1 VGFFLS
7 VPRHPVFKEGEG
19 FSPAYLN
26 DSTILIYSIHR
37 GVQRMH
43 RSGYKKG
50 NLTGRLWELDPETL
64 GGPKGKSVRVLQFL
78 SFVTSNFMANNSM
91 LRASA
96 LSFTTLLSFV
106 PLFALAFSLLKG
118 LGAQNRLAPLILT
131 QVAAGSEIV
140 VNRILSYINNTN
152 MGSLGAIGLATLLF
166 TAISMLGSI
175 EDAFNVAWGVSE
187 TRSFYRK
194 FSDYLSVLLSAPL
207 LLLAATSITTSLQS
221 KWLTGWIIE
230 RTYLGELFFF
240 LLGLTPY
247 LSVWIALLLLYVF
260 IPNTRVRPGSALLGA
275 VLAGTLWQFA
285 QWGYIHFQVGVG
297 NYNAIYGTLAV
308 LPILMVWVYVSWL
321 IVLFGMEVVAA
332 HQQLHTFRRDLRG
345 GSISQSCRELVAL
358 ATLRHIARAFHDG
371 SAGWGDEQLAGRIG
385 VPLRIMR
392 DILQQLC
399 SAGFIVP
406 AGNAAGSYLP
416 ARELDQIALDQ
427 VLQALRGYGAACLI
441 GGEPEAR
448 ELQETVDRGVSQALE
463 GITLK
468 EFATQDKVP
477 PGVDK

>member
-1 VGFFLS
+1 MNRTSSKGGFFS
-7 VPRHPVFKEGEG
+7 K
-19 FSPAYLN
+19 
-26 DSTILIYSIHR
+26 
-37 GVQRMH
+37 
-43 RSGYKKG
+43 
-50 NLTGRLWELDPETL
+50 RLWQLDPHTL
-64 GGPKGKSVRVLQFL
+64 GGAKGKVVRVLQFL
-78 SFVTSNFMANNSM
+78 SFVSSNFMANNSL

-118 LGAQNRLAPLILT
+118 LGAQNRLAPLILN
-131 QVAAGSEIV
+131 QVAAGSQVV

-221 KWLTGWIIE
+221 KWLTGWLFE
-230 RTYLGELFFF
+230 TTYLGDLFLF
-240 LLGLTPY
+240 LLSLAPY
-247 LSVWIALLLLYVF
+247 LSVWIALLLLYIF
-260 IPNTRVRPGSALLGA
+260 IPNTRVRFGSALLGA
-275 VLAGTLWQFA
+275 LLAGTLWQMA

-308 LPILMVWVYVSWL
+308 LPILMVWIYASWL

-332 HQQLHTFRRDLRG
+332 HQQLPTFRRDIRG
-345 GSISQSCRELVAL
+345 SSISHSCGELVAL
-358 ATLRHIARAFHDG
+358 AALRHIAGAFHKG
-371 SAGWGDEQLAGRIG
+371 AAGWGEEHLACKVG
-385 VPLRIMR
+385 VPLRVMR
-392 DILQQLC
+392 ETLQKLTG
-399 SAGFIVP
+399 AGFIVP
-406 AGNAAGSYLP
+406 AGDTSRTYLP
-416 ARELDQIALDQ
+416 ARELDQITLAQ
-427 VLQALRGYGAACLI
+427 VLLALKRHGAWCSIA
-441 GGEPEAR
+441 GEQETR
-448 ELQETVDRGVSQALE
+448 EIQETVDRAVGEALR
-463 GITLK
+463 GLTLK
-468 EFATQDKVP
+468 EFAAQDKMP